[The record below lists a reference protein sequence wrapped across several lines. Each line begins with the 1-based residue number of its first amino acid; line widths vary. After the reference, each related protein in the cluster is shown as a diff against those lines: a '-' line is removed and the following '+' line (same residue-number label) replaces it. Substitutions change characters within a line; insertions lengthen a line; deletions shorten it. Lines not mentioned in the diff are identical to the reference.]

1 MFGFLSSI
9 GKIAGGFGT
18 LIGSTKKKEKQ
29 PTPRENI
36 LSQAQGAREAA
47 EEYGFNPLTMLQ
59 YGQPGGA
66 TPIAGG
72 GGTPPLASIEAITGG
87 LMDIND
93 VVSGDAARRRA
104 AEQAQLDLAQIKL
117 DQAQAGVI
125 AAGPGVGPIASTPSP
140 LGRNAV
146 PVATSGGATFQ
157 GGSRLGLGER
167 PPVHPFARPIEMIPV
182 RDIDG
187 APREIPKQI
196 ADRLDIQP
204 FGQMIA
210 EDVGALFG
218 DEVGQVIALPQMPG
232 VFTYSTTGEP
242 VRPVFSPDP
251 YGDQR
256 RSREEQAPKTE
267 SGETTA
273 ERMRRKAEKAARDIQ
288 SRNRALWPF

>member
-1 MFGFLSSI
+1 MPFSVLSGVGSVLGGLGGLFG
-9 GKIAGGFGT
+9 
-18 LIGSTKKKEKQ
+18 KKKKQ
-29 PTPRENI
+29 PSPRDNI
-36 LSQAQGAREAA
+36 MSQAQGARDAA
-47 EEYGFNPLTMLQ
+47 ERYGFNPLTLLQ

-66 TPIAGG
+66 SPIGG
-72 GGTPPLASIEAITGG
+72 DGTPPLASIEAITGG
-87 LMDIND
+87 LMDINE

-125 AAGPGVGPIASTPSP
+125 ASGPGVGPIAASPSP

-167 PPVHPFARPIEMIPV
+167 PPVHPFARPIDMIPV

-187 APREIPKQI
+187 APRQIPKQM

-210 EDVGALFG
+210 EDVEALFG

-232 VFTYSTTGEP
+232 VITYSTAGEP
-242 VRPVFSPDP
+242 VRPVLSADP

-256 RSREEQAPKTE
+256 RSRAEQAPKTE
-267 SGETTA
+267 TGETAA
-273 ERMRRKAEKAARDIQ
+273 ERMRREADKATRDIQ